1 MKGHASGRHA
11 WGRSLGFA
19 AACAAAITA
28 TWMIGM
34 VLVADAAVRRAL
46 GMTALLA
53 FVVQLVAFAI
63 VRAWAR
69 KQNVMAGWGIGIA
82 LRFTVLLLFGLI
94 GVPRLGLPVGPSL
107 LALAMFLFVTTLI
120 EPLFL
125 KP

>member
-1 MKGHASGRHA
+1 MTRML
-11 WGRSLGFA
+11 RFA
-19 AACAAAITA
+19 AASAAAIA
-28 TWMIGM
+28 AVWVIGM
-34 VLVADAAVRRAL
+34 VSVADEAVRRAL
-46 GMTALLA
+46 GISAVLA

-63 VRAWAR
+63 ARAWVK

-82 LRFTVLLLFGLI
+82 LRFAALLLFGLI
-94 GVPRLGLPVGPSL
+94 AVPRLGIPVGASL

>member
-1 MKGHASGRHA
+1 MNRQA
-11 WGRSLGFA
+11 WERPLGFA
-19 AACAAAITA
+19 AACAAAIA
-28 TWMIGM
+28 AAWVIGM
-34 VLVADAAVRRAL
+34 LLFQDEAVRRAL

-53 FVVQLVAFAI
+53 FLVQMVGFAVA
-63 VRAWAR
+63 RAFAR

-82 LRFTVLLLFGLI
+82 LRFAALLLFGLI
-94 GVPRLGLPVGPSL
+94 GVPRLGLPVGASL